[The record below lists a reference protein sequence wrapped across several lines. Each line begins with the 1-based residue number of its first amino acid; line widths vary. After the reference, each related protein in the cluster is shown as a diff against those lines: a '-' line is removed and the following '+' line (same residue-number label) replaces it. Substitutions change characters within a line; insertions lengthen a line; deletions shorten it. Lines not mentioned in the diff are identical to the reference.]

1 MRVGKNMMTNEFEI
15 YLDEDEREELRA
27 ALKCSGLEHTRKL
40 HKLIE
45 AL

>member
-1 MRVGKNMMTNEFEI
+1 MRVGKNMLTNEFEI
-15 YLDEDEREELRA
+15 YLDEEERKELKA

-40 HKLIE
+40 HKLIS

>member
-1 MRVGKNMMTNEFEI
+1 MRAGQNMITNEFEI
-15 YLDEDEREELRA
+15 YLDEEERNELKA

-40 HKLIE
+40 HKLIS

>member
-1 MRVGKNMMTNEFEI
+1 MRFGWNNIRDEFEI
-15 YLDEDEREELRA
+15 YLDDDEREELRA

>member
-1 MRVGKNMMTNEFEI
+1 MRYGKNMLTDEFEL
-15 YLDEDEREELRA
+15 YLDKEECEELKA

-40 HKLIE
+40 AKLIA

>member
-1 MRVGKNMMTNEFEI
+1 MRAGKNMITNEFEI
-15 YLDEDEREELRA
+15 YLDEEERNELKA

-40 HKLIE
+40 HNLIE

>member
-1 MRVGKNMMTNEFEI
+1 MRAGKNMLTNEFEI
-15 YLDEDEREELRA
+15 YLDEDEREELLA